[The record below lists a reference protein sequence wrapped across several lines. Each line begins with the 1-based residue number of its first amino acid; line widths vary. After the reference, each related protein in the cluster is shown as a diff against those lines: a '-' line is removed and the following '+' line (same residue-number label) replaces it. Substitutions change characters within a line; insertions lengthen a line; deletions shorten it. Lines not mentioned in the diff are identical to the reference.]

1 MEEFHCMNHPDRAA
15 VHQCTRCGKPLC
27 DECYNPEMQT
37 CRAYCNNPATASTLE
52 PQQPQPKNTFW
63 QIVVALLAIV
73 GALALLLAAICGAM
87 IYSY

>member
-1 MEEFHCMNHPDRAA
+1 MEEFHCINHPDRQA

-27 DECYNPEMQT
+27 DECYNPETQT
-37 CRAYCNNPATASTLE
+37 CGQYCNTLSTKPTLD
-52 PQQPQPKNTFW
+52 PRPKNTFW
-63 QIVVALLAIV
+63 QVIVALLAIV

>member
-1 MEEFHCMNHPDRAA
+1 MEEFHCMNHPDRTA
-15 VHQCTRCGKPLC
+15 VHQCSRCGKPLC

-37 CRAYCNNPATASTLE
+37 CRMYCNNLSTTTTTA
-52 PQQPQPKNTFW
+52 PQPKNTFW

>member
-15 VHQCTRCGKPLC
+15 VHQCSRCGKPLC
-27 DECYNPEMQT
+27 DECYNPEIQT
-37 CRAYCNNPATASTLE
+37 CRKHCNSLSTAPTLE
-52 PQQPQPKNTFW
+52 PQPKNTFW
-63 QIVVALLAIV
+63 PIVVALLAIV

>member
-1 MEEFHCMNHPDRAA
+1 MEEFHCINHPDRKA

-27 DECYNPEMQT
+27 DECYNPETQT
-37 CRAYCNNPATASTLE
+37 CLQYCNTLSTQSQID
-52 PQQPQPKNTFW
+52 PRPKNTVW
-63 QIVVALLAIV
+63 QVIVALLAIV